1 MHLFHDSL
9 YVYHTSPMKAAS
21 QESRAPWLL
30 LIFSMPAKRAS
41 ERVQVWRKLKR
52 HGALPLRSSGYVLPN
67 NATNQERFEW
77 LAAAIRKY
85 NGEASVVQVHAID
98 DLPSETLIQRFVEA
112 RSGDYE
118 ALIRE
123 LQKVRPT
130 SAGSSSHVARLRNRM
145 HQIAEIDFFNSPLRG
160 RVETL
165 LDRFDSV
172 NRLPLEKN
180 PRSRTKKEYLDRAWI
195 TRPRPGIDRVSSAWL
210 IRKFIDP
217 KAKFLFASDPRQH
230 PEAVPFDMFQQAE
243 GFGHRGEDCTF
254 ETLRKEFR
262 IRERRV
268 TAIAQIIHDADLSDG
283 KFGRAEGLGL
293 DRVLIGWA
301 QQGISDEELLRRGME
316 LISGL
321 YDSLPEDG

>member
-1 MHLFHDSL
+1 MVIATPAGH
-9 YVYHTSPMKAAS
+9 
-21 QESRAPWLL
+21 APWLL
-30 LIFSMPAKRAS
+30 LIFSLPAKRAS

-67 NATNQERFEW
+67 NASNQERLEW

-85 NGEASVVQVHAID
+85 KGEASVVQVHAID
-98 DLPSETLIQRFVEA
+98 DLPSEALIQRFVEA
-112 RSGDYE
+112 RSRDYE

-123 LQKVRPT
+123 LQKLRPT
-130 SAGSSSHVARLRNRM
+130 SAGSASHVARLRNRL
-145 HQIAEIDFFNSPLRG
+145 QEIAEIDFFTSPLRG

-165 LDRFDSV
+165 LDRFDSM
-172 NRLPLEKN
+172 NRLPVEKN
-180 PRSRTKKEYLDRAWI
+180 PPSRTRKEYLDRAWI

-230 PEAVPFDMFQQAE
+230 PEAVPFDMFQQAG

-254 ETLRKEFR
+254 ETLRREFR

-283 KFGRAEGLGL
+283 KFGRVEGLGL

-301 QQGISDEELLRRGME
+301 QQGISDEELLRRGMD

-321 YDSLPEDG
+321 YNSLGEGG

>member
-1 MHLFHDSL
+1 MS
-9 YVYHTSPMKAAS
+9 AAP
-21 QESRAPWLL
+21 QESGAPWLL

-52 HGALPLRSSGYVLPN
+52 YGALPLRSSGYVLPN
-67 NATNQERFEW
+67 NASNQERFEW
-77 LAAAIRKY
+77 LAAAIGKY
-85 NGEASVVQVHAID
+85 KGDASVVQVHAID
-98 DLPSETLIQRFVEA
+98 DLPSEALAQRFVEA
-112 RSGDYE
+112 RSRDYE

-130 SAGSSSHVARLRNRM
+130 STNSSSHVARLRTRF
-145 HQIAEIDFFNSPLRG
+145 QEIAEIDFFTSPLRG
-160 RVETL
+160 RAETL

-172 NRLPLEKN
+172 NRLPVEKT

-210 IRKFIDP
+210 IRRFIDP

-230 PEAVPFDMFQQAE
+230 PQAIPFDMFQQAG

-283 KFGRAEGLGL
+283 KFGRFEGLGL

-316 LISGL
+316 LIGGL